1 MTTLGRREKCLRN
14 RWGKGFLLA
23 WRAHQMRNR
32 SLPGAAGST
41 VDQNRAKTCRPRLFG
56 LYRELESERKN
67 GNPGLDH
74 KCHFAELCP
83 AIQGLR
89 ALIRK

>member
-1 MTTLGRREKCLRN
+1 MK
-14 RWGKGFLLA
+14 KGFSG
-23 WRAHQMRNR
+23 RGVPIRCETDP
-32 SLPGAAGST
+32 SSGAAGST
-41 VDQNRAKTCRPRLFG
+41 VDQNRAKPCRKRLFG
-56 LYRELESERKN
+56 LHRELESERQN